1 MQYMRFSPINSNQW
15 EVFTPVKSTAPIAKV
30 TLYDDGQCSAAITAG
45 HAISTEERS
54 SISVFLEKQEARA
67 TRK

>member
-1 MQYMRFSPINSNQW
+1 MLYVRFSPISPDQW
-15 EVFTPVKSTAPIAKV
+15 EVFTPVKSTVPIAKV

-54 SISVFLEKQEARA
+54 SISVFLEEQEARVQA
-67 TRK
+67 